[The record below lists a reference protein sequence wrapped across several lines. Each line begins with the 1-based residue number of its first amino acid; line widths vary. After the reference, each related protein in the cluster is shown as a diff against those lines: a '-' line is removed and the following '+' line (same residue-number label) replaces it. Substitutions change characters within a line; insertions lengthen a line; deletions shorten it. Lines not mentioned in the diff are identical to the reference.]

1 MQSHAKIMVLS
12 ILAILGFC
20 TGTVL
25 QRALSNFINF
35 ARKQREFA
43 KEDVESDDPDKTA
56 TTSDTASAQS
66 SLQ

>member
-1 MQSHAKIMVLS
+1 MLKIIVLS
-12 ILAILGFC
+12 ILAIIVLNALVVFS
-20 TGTVL
+20 TAL

-56 TTSDTASAQS
+56 TASDAKDA
-66 SLQ
+66 